1 MRHLA
6 KASVALIL
14 LAALVAPPP
23 RVTAAETEYLTEAEI
38 DLIRDAQEISQ
49 RVPIYLKLAEKRLVF
64 LGLIE
69 KSEQEKQKD
78 LKAKEKAEKDAK
90 RTPKAGE
97 SKANAK
103 NTALE
108 DMTYLSD
115 FSRSELLRGY
125 AQVLEEIMSNIDEAY
140 NRRLEVRDPLEDL
153 EKFTRETAVAL
164 GKFQPK
170 NKSEELALSEAVDKA
185 KEANNGAKEAM
196 SIVPKTEKKRKP

>member
-1 MRHLA
+1 MRQLAKVSSALVLTFLIGMPHLA
-6 KASVALIL
+6 
-14 LAALVAPPP
+14 
-23 RVTAAETEYLTEAEI
+23 TAKTEYLTEAEI
-38 DLIRDAQEISQ
+38 DLVRDAQELSE
-49 RVPIYLKLAEKRLVF
+49 RVPIYLKLAEKRLAF

-69 KSEQEKQKD
+69 RSEQEKQKE

-90 RTPKAGE
+90 RVPKLGDT
-97 SKANAK
+97 KANAK

-125 AQVLEEIMSNIDEAY
+125 TQAVDEVMNNIDDAY
-140 NRRLEVRDPLEDL
+140 SRRLEVRDSLEDL
-153 EKFTRETAVAL
+153 EKFTRETAAAL
-164 GKFQPK
+164 EKFQAK
-170 NKSEELALSEAVDKA
+170 NNNEQIALSEAIDKA

>member
-14 LAALVAPPP
+14 LAALVPLP
-23 RVTAAETEYLTEAEI
+23 RVAAADEYLTEAEI
-38 DLIRDAQEISQ
+38 DLIRDAQELSQ
-49 RVPIYLKLAEKRLVF
+49 RVPIYLKLAEKRLAF

-97 SKANAK
+97 TKANAK

-125 AQVLEEIMSNIDEAY
+125 VEALEEIMSNIDESY
-140 NRRLEVRDPLEDL
+140 NRRLEVRDSLEDL

-170 NKSEELALSEAVDKA
+170 NKSEEVALSEAVDKA

>member
-1 MRHLA
+1 MRQLA
-6 KASVALIL
+6 KVSF
-14 LAALVAPPP
+14 ALVLTFLIAMP
-23 RVTAAETEYLTEAEI
+23 RLATAKTEYLTEAEI
-38 DLIRDAQEISQ
+38 DLVRDAQELSE
-49 RVPIYLKLAEKRLVF
+49 RVPIYLKLAEKRLAF

-69 KSEQEKQKD
+69 RSEQEKQKE

-90 RTPKAGE
+90 RVPKLGDT
-97 SKANAK
+97 KANAK

-125 AQVLEEIMSNIDEAY
+125 TQAVDEVMNNIDDAY
-140 NRRLEVRDPLEDL
+140 SRRLEVRDSLEDL
-153 EKFTRETAVAL
+153 EKFTRETAAAL
-164 GKFQPK
+164 GKFQAK
-170 NKSEELALSEAVDKA
+170 NNNEQIALSEAIDKA

>member
-6 KASVALIL
+6 KANFALVLLALIVAL
-14 LAALVAPPP
+14 P
-23 RVTAAETEYLTEAEI
+23 RVAATKTEYLTEAEI
-38 DLIRDAQEISQ
+38 DLIRDAQELNQ
-49 RVPIYLKLAEKRLVF
+49 RIPIYLKLAEKRLAF

-69 KSEQEKQKD
+69 KSEQERQKE

-90 RTPKAGE
+90 RPPKPGE
-97 SKANAK
+97 TKANAK

-108 DMTYLSD
+108 DMTYLAD

-125 AQVLEEIMSNIDEAY
+125 IQAIDEVMSNIDEAY
-140 NRRLEVRDPLEDL
+140 NRRLEVRDSLEDL

-170 NKSEELALSEAVDKA
+170 NNSEQVVLSEAVDKA

>member
-1 MRHLA
+1 MRLLA
-6 KASVALIL
+6 KVSF
-14 LAALVAPPP
+14 ALVLTFLIATP
-23 RVTAAETEYLTEAEI
+23 RIATAKTEYLTEAEI
-38 DLIRDAQEISQ
+38 DLVRDAQELSE
-49 RVPIYLKLAEKRLVF
+49 RVPIYLKLAEKRLAF

-69 KSEQEKQKD
+69 RSEQEKQKE

-90 RTPKAGE
+90 RVPKLGDT
-97 SKANAK
+97 KANAK

-125 AQVLEEIMSNIDEAY
+125 TQAVDEVMNNIDDAY
-140 NRRLEVRDPLEDL
+140 SRRLEVRDSLEDL
-153 EKFTRETAVAL
+153 EKFTRETAAAL
-164 GKFQPK
+164 GKFQAK
-170 NKSEELALSEAVDKA
+170 NNSEQIALSEAIDKA

>member
-6 KASVALIL
+6 KVSF
-14 LAALVAPPP
+14 ALVLMVLCAMP
-23 RVTAAETEYLTEAEI
+23 RVAAAQTEYLTEAEI
-38 DLIRDAQEISQ
+38 DLIRDAQELSE
-49 RVPIYLKLAEKRLVF
+49 RVPIYLKLAEKRLAF

-69 KSEQEKQKD
+69 RSEQEKQKE
-78 LKAKEKAEKDAK
+78 LKAKEKAEKEAK
-90 RTPKAGE
+90 RVPKLGDT
-97 SKANAK
+97 KANAK

-108 DMTYLSD
+108 DMTYLAD
-115 FSRSELLRGY
+115 FSRSELLKGY
-125 AQVLEEIMSNIDEAY
+125 TQAIDEVMSNIDDAY

-170 NKSEELALSEAVDKA
+170 NNGEQIALTEAIDKA

-196 SIVPKTEKKRKP
+196 SVVPKTEKKRKP